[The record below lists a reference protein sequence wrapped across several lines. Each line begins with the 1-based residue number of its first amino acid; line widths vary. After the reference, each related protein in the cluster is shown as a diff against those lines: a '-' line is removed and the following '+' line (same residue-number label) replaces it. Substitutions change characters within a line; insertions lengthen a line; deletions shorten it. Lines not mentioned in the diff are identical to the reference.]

1 MTTARL
7 QLPQAD
13 RLSLMV
19 ALLEAVSRGV
29 EGIVPFSQA
38 LSVTTRQVHYYA
50 HAASFLGLIEG
61 EEGKF
66 SLTKNGRQVLDF
78 DPDRRFEAIV
88 GLALA
93 HPNLAELLLPLSD
106 EAEIDTKIIAKAIE
120 GSGYGLATAERRAQT
135 IVGWFRQAGLD
146 LSQSLR
152 AGCPVRDQLSIFDA
166 TMLAAKEEER
176 PEEAKAQRPQ
186 EPAASFENITL
197 PSPEKT
203 SEVALPVVALP
214 VEPPPKKKAQKTKRA
229 KIEEPLPAEEKQE
242 KVVVLEPTQN
252 LQITEVNGVSPTLEK
267 QEEAQTLSPTPQPE
281 DLPLVVIE
289 ITPEALPVIVI
300 EATLEPVVIE
310 LSPEIQAEPI
320 QVEASISLP
329 DTTMPQEEALEII
342 AEPESKPEEPI
353 VSLLTIVKEPARPAP
368 VRQLTLVPPATKMAQ
383 STEAPKATTST
394 AEVTSI
400 ARGEPSARK
409 AEPEKQP
416 EPPPEPPPKQAE
428 SKPVAKENEISS
440 LRAVLEHLED
450 EDDVFGLRASQDAR
464 HRSHRKGPVFVG
476 VALRASLEPGR
487 ATIVCRL
494 GLGSKPAAV
503 FREVSTT
510 KQIVQSLLEDGVSVI
525 AVAAPLW
532 LPGEGLSLSGNASQA
547 GNLSQAGGIDDEFAA
562 LEKEDPDLWVAR
574 PWTRSPFVGALG
586 FARVELEG
594 SSPGLAARGRC
605 LREALAHHHIFP
617 RMTPATQ
624 DDPGARI
631 IEVHPGLTLAAL
643 ANAAS
648 KDAEKLP
655 PGRRL
660 RRAVEEEAG
669 PVDIPLDA
677 DARHRDALAAAWT
690 ALKFSKGAA
699 WSPEGSSLQAGFVVV
714 PFLG

>member
-50 HAASFLGLIEG
+50 HAAAFLGLIEG

-66 SLTKNGRQVLDF
+66 SLTKDGRQVLDF

-106 EAEIDTKIIAKAIE
+106 EAEIDTKVIARAIE
-120 GSGYGLATAERRAQT
+120 GSGYGTATAERRAQT

-166 TMLAAKEEER
+166 TMLAAKPQEEER
-176 PEEAKAQRPQ
+176 PDDTPKPNKEPKTQPQ
-186 EPAASFENITL
+186 EPVASFENITL
-197 PSPEKT
+197 PSPDQAAEIIVPAAPTLSKKKPLKT
-203 SEVALPVVALP
+203 RRTKAEETSTLEERTIDLNTEPTVDPTPLALEQIVRPILTVDTDQPTEALATSPEQDLVKTLSTQQEPQPTPAPQEMVQVAERPVPSNDDQALQQETNP
-214 VEPPPKKKAQKTKRA
+214 ALNEPPLFKEVELLQTVN
-229 KIEEPLPAEEKQE
+229 QE
-242 KVVVLEPTQN
+242 H
-252 LQITEVNGVSPTLEK
+252 
-267 QEEAQTLSPTPQPE
+267 
-281 DLPLVVIE
+281 
-289 ITPEALPVIVI
+289 
-300 EATLEPVVIE
+300 
-310 LSPEIQAEPI
+310 
-320 QVEASISLP
+320 
-329 DTTMPQEEALEII
+329 
-342 AEPESKPEEPI
+342 PEEPPA
-353 VSLLTIVKEPARPAP
+353 LLPEPTRAAP
-368 VRQLTLVPPATKMAQ
+368 IRQLTLVPAVPKLAHLPGSSK
-383 STEAPKATTST
+383 APTT
-394 AEVTSI
+394 EVTSI
-400 ARGEPSARK
+400 ARGESALRK
-409 AEPEKQP
+409 NEPAKQPIEPEPSNQRV
-416 EPPPEPPPKQAE
+416 EPRPPSREP
-428 SKPVAKENEISS
+428 EISS

-450 EDDVFGLRASQDAR
+450 EDDVFGLRASQETR
-464 HRSHRKGPVFVG
+464 ERSRRKGPVFVG

-510 KQIVQSLLEDGVSVI
+510 KQIVQCLLEDGIAVI

-532 LPGEGLSLSGNASQA
+532 LPGEDPGRPGSIEEELAS
-547 GNLSQAGGIDDEFAA
+547 

-605 LREALAHHHIFP
+605 LREALAQQNIFP
-617 RMTPATQ
+617 RMTPATL
-624 DDPGARI
+624 DDPGPRI

-648 KDAEKLP
+648 KDTEKLP

-677 DARHRDALAAAWT
+677 DGRHRDALAAAWT

>member
-50 HAASFLGLIEG
+50 HAAAFLGLIEG

-66 SLTKNGRQVLDF
+66 SLTKDGRQVLDS

-93 HPNLAELLLPLSD
+93 QPNLAELLLPLSD
-106 EAEIDTKIIAKAIE
+106 EAEIDTKVIARAIE
-120 GSGYGLATAERRAQT
+120 GSGYGQATAERRAQT

-166 TMLAAKEEER
+166 TMLAAKPHEEER
-176 PEEAKAQRPQ
+176 AEDTKPSKEAKAPKPQ
-186 EPAASFENITL
+186 EQVASFENITL
-197 PSPEKT
+197 PSPAQTPEIM
-203 SEVALPVVALP
+203 LPVAP
-214 VEPPPKKKAQKTKRA
+214 IPPKKKAPKTKR
-229 KIEEPLPAEEKQE
+229 
-242 KVVVLEPTQN
+242 
-252 LQITEVNGVSPTLEK
+252 
-267 QEEAQTLSPTPQPE
+267 
-281 DLPLVVIE
+281 
-289 ITPEALPVIVI
+289 
-300 EATLEPVVIE
+300 
-310 LSPEIQAEPI
+310 
-320 QVEASISLP
+320 
-329 DTTMPQEEALEII
+329 
-342 AEPESKPEEPI
+342 SKPEEILTLEEHSAASVHTAAPLEAEAT
-353 VSLLTIVKEPARPAP
+353 SLTTSEATEAPPTAPKPTPQELVEVVALPAPSNDNQAPVQEASPEESPTIMAEPAKDREHQAQHEPEAP
-368 VRQLTLVPPATKMAQ
+368 TFVLLPEPVRAAPIRQLTLVHAAPRLAQLSEPPKAPA
-383 STEAPKATTST
+383 STEI
-394 AEVTSI
+394 TSI
-400 ARGEPSARK
+400 ARGEPVSPK
-409 AEPEKQP
+409 SEPEEQP
-416 EPPPEPPPKQAE
+416 SLEPEVSNQQAE
-428 SKPVAKENEISS
+428 SRLTTKKPEIPS

-450 EDDVFGLRASQDAR
+450 EDDVFGLRASQETR
-464 HRSHRKGPVFVG
+464 ERSRRKGPVFVG

-510 KQIVQSLLEDGVSVI
+510 KQIVQCLLEDGIAVI

-532 LPGEGLSLSGNASQA
+532 LPGEGIEEELASL
-547 GNLSQAGGIDDEFAA
+547 ER
-562 LEKEDPDLWVAR
+562 EDPDLWVAR

-605 LREALAHHHIFP
+605 LREALAQHNIFP
-617 RMTPATQ
+617 RMNPATQ
-624 DDPGARI
+624 DDPGPRI

-643 ANAAS
+643 ANAAN

-669 PVDIPLDA
+669 PVDIPMDA
-677 DARHRDALAAAWT
+677 DGRHRDALAAAWT